1 MKLDLMKFLVICA
14 AFVLPTAS
22 FAYTPT
28 DQTSWVTP
36 TQDATIS
43 QADDKDKDKDDDKK
57 KKK

>member
-1 MKLDLMKFLVICA
+1 MKFDLMKFLVLCA

-28 DQTSWVTP
+28 DQISLVTQ
-36 TQDATIS
+36 TQDVTIS

>member
-1 MKLDLMKFLVICA
+1 MKFDLMKFLVICA

-28 DQTSWVTP
+28 DQNSVVTP
-36 TQDATIS
+36 TQNVTVS